1 MLIVACLSK
10 TQLQELLKVS
20 KQLNMEVLVEVHDRN
35 ELDIALES
43 ECKIIGINNRDLK
56 TFNVSINTSLEL
68 CEAIKDDDIIV
79 ISESGIKDIETIK
92 KLNSKNIKSFL
103 VGESLIMNSD
113 PKLLLKTLVG

>member
-1 MLIVACLSK
+1 MLNPKMAALW
-10 TQLQELLKVS
+10 
-20 KQLNMEVLVEVHDRN
+20 LN
-35 ELDIALES
+35 IALES
-43 ECKIIGINNRDLK
+43 ECKIIGINNRNLK

-68 CEAIKDDDIIV
+68 CEAINDDDIIV
-79 ISESGIKDIETIK
+79 ISESGIKDIETIE